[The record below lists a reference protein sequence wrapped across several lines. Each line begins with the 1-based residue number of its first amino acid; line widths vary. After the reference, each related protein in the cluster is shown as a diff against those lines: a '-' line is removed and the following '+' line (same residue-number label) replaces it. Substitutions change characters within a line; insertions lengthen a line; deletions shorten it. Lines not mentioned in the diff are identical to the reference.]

1 MTYNDNNDSKSND
14 NNQTNN
20 KKKALT
26 PTIGEA
32 VKEAIETGKEV
43 IVEGPTDAGD
53 ITGVN
58 ADDLLNTNEQENI
71 NKEIVNGIVMSPDGE
86 DDSKIAIEVND
97 TSEEEETSFIEDK
110 IIINPESSGEVTEA
124 SVATVTTIPAEEGIE
139 VEVQTEVEVPVED
152 KDKDV
157 ESDLKLKVKSPN
169 TSTEVPLTDEQ
180 TSNSHLPS
188 DSDLEKEKTRDRL
201 HNSSTQQQLSNNDLL
216 MAADSG
222 NSANKSKGIK
232 MTDIPKRPNTNEESQ
247 KRTFRSTKDAFDDY
261 VRFQSQAINSFQGAL
276 IPILDTAASMF
287 LTNQT
292 FWGRVLEI
300 YSRSS
305 TICTENTA
313 ALGKMMNEIATANVS
328 ALKSLFSIPKGT

>member
-14 NNQTNN
+14 NNQYDN

-58 ADDLLNTNEQENI
+58 ADDLLNTNEQEKI
-71 NKEIVNGIVMSPDGE
+71 NKEIVNGIVMSLDNEG
-86 DDSKIAIEVND
+86 DSKIAIEVND
-97 TSEEEETSFIEDK
+97 TSEEETSLLEDK

-124 SVATVTTIPAEEGIE
+124 SVATVTTIPTEEGIE
-139 VEVQTEVEVPVED
+139 VEVQTDVEVPVKD
-152 KDKDV
+152 KDKEV
-157 ESDLKLKVKSPN
+157 ESELKLKVISP
-169 TSTEVPLTDEQ
+169 TSSAEVPLTDEQ
-180 TSNSHLPS
+180 PSNSHLPAES
-188 DSDLEKEKTRDRL
+188 GLEKEKTPDRL
-201 HNSSTQQQLSNNDLL
+201 DYPLTQRQSSSNDLL
-216 MAADSG
+216 SEPAGD
-222 NSANKSKGIK
+222 SANNNMGIE
-232 MTDIPKRPNTNEESQ
+232 MTGIPNYHNTNEESQ
-247 KRTFRSTKDAFDDY
+247 KSAFRSTKGAFDDY
-261 VRFQSQAINSFQGAL
+261 LKFQNQTMNTFQGAF
-276 IPILDTAASMF
+276 IPILDTTNSMF

-305 TICTENTA
+305 TIYAENTV
-313 ALGKMMNEIATANVS
+313 ALGKMINEIATANIS
-328 ALKSLFSIPKGT
+328 AFKSLFSIPKGT